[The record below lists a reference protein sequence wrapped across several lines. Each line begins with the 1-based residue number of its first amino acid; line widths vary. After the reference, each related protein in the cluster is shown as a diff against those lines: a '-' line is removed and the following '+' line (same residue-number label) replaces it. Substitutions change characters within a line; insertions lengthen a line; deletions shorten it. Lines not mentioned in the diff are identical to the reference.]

1 MSVTYAL
8 KPDEAVGPGVRRI
21 VFELLDSIM
30 DDLEHLDS
38 DRDERI
44 HSARQQLKKLRGLL
58 RLVRGSIDPAAYER
72 ENACFRDVGRSL
84 ADAREAAAALECVD
98 ILLEHYSGEIPRNE
112 FRDLEHWLKTH
123 HGSKLSRAR
132 EDAVF
137 EHAVLELRRAR
148 ERMTEWPLVD
158 DDFDSLGQGLFF
170 TYRRARR
177 ALRRAASEP
186 TSQQFHELR
195 KLSKYHLYH
204 VRMLEAAF
212 PNELRARRKALDAL
226 NDTLGHLHD
235 LDVLRQMLV
244 TEKPEAAPRL
254 QLLALTALVD
264 RRRHELAV
272 EAELQGAPIY
282 AEKPRA
288 LLKRARRYFA
298 LWRTRDALE
307 TDLRGNAAGT
317 GALPLAVPASAQ
329 AKRSI
334 TV

>member
-21 VFELLDSIM
+21 VFELLDSII
-30 DDLEHLDS
+30 DDLEHLES

-58 RLVRGSIDPAAYER
+58 RLVRGSIEPAAYER

-84 ADAREAAAALECVD
+84 ADAREAAAALECID
-98 ILLEHYSGEIPRNE
+98 ILLEHYAGEVPRAE
-112 FRDLEHWLKTH
+112 FSDLEHWLKTH

-137 EHAVLELRRAR
+137 EHAVLELRRAQ

-158 DDFDSLGQGLFF
+158 DAFDSLGQGLLF

-177 ALRRAASEP
+177 ALRSAAREP
-186 TSQQFHELR
+186 TSHQFHELR
-195 KLSKYHLYH
+195 KLSKYHLHH

-212 PNELRARRKALDAL
+212 PIELHARRKALDVL

-244 TEKPEAAPRL
+244 TENPEGAPRL

-264 RRRHELAV
+264 RRRQELAV
-272 EAELQGAPIY
+272 EAELKAAPIY

-298 LWRTRDALE
+298 LWRSRDALE
-307 TDLRGNAAGT
+307 SDLRGSDAGA
-317 GALPLAVPASAQ
+317 GALPLAVPAAAQ

-334 TV
+334 TA

>member
-21 VFELLDSIM
+21 VFELLDSLTEN
-30 DDLEHLDS
+30 LES
-38 DRDERI
+38 DRERI

-58 RLVRGSIDPAAYER
+58 RLVRGSIEPAAYER

-84 ADAREAAAALECVD
+84 AGAREAAAALECID
-98 ILLEHYSGEIPRNE
+98 ILLEHYSGEIPRSE
-112 FRDLEHWLKTH
+112 FRDLEHWLKMH
-123 HGSKLSRAR
+123 HGSKLTRAR
-132 EDAVF
+132 EDGVF
-137 EHAVLELRRAR
+137 ERAVLELRRAR
-148 ERMTEWPLVD
+148 ERMTEWPLVE
-158 DDFDSLGQGLFF
+158 DDFDSLAQGLLF

-177 ALRRAASEP
+177 ALLRAASEP

-212 PNELRARRKALDAL
+212 PTELHARRKALDAL

-235 LDVLRQMLV
+235 LDVLRRMLV
-244 TEKPEAAPRL
+244 TEKAEAAPRL

-272 EAELQGAPIY
+272 EAELQGAPIF

-298 LWRTRDALE
+298 LWRSRDALE
-307 TDLRGNAAGT
+307 TDLRGNGAGSE
-317 GALPLAVPASAQ
+317 ALPLAVPASTQ

>member
-8 KPDEAVGPGVRRI
+8 KPDEAIGPGVRRI
-21 VFELLDSIM
+21 VFELLDTVI
-30 DDLEHLDS
+30 EHLES
-38 DRDERI
+38 DRKRI

-72 ENACFRDVGRSL
+72 ENACLRDVARSL
-84 ADAREAAAALECVD
+84 ADARAAAAALECVD
-98 ILLEHYSGEIPRNE
+98 ILLDHYSAEIPRSE

-123 HGSKLSRAR
+123 HSSKLLRAR
-132 EDAVF
+132 EGAVF

-158 DDFDSLGQGLFF
+158 DDFDSLAQGLFF

-186 TSQQFHELR
+186 TSHQFHELR

-212 PNELRARRKALDAL
+212 PPELRARRKALDAL
-226 NDTLGHLHD
+226 NDMLGHLHD

-244 TEKPEAAPRL
+244 TEKPEAVPPL

-272 EAELQGAPIY
+272 EAELQGALIY

-298 LWRTRDALE
+298 LWRSRNALE
-307 TDLRGNAAGT
+307 TEVSGNDTET